1 MKQKQANTESGRS
14 MVEILAVLVLIGL
27 LTIAA
32 IIGIFLAVYKNK
44 ANIILHDSKIA
55 FMGMKTASTRIS
67 LEWNDIQFQ
76 PVSGKKMTVRR
87 DFLRRDFVKVDDVEQ
102 GVCRQMLNMRT
113 ENVLN
118 FYNLDNTEMTTCD
131 KTNDIIVDWN
141 GFEPP
146 AVCQTVSDC
155 NTSEGG
161 AFDGICDEQGQ
172 CRTCPENQKPNDEG
186 TECICNPEQAITCVL
201 DQESWCCGPELVCGE
216 TVGECV
222 PSDYMCAYDFYANG
236 TPDTIY
242 YTDCS
247 YSVADKTNMGQY
259 MSDCS
264 YYVSSQ
270 DNVEEYR
277 GDCNYVVQQMGG
289 SETWTDK
296 TIYLPAD
303 GGQFVTQGKGC
314 DPNQYCSLFWT
325 DSDNDGI
332 WKAGETKT
340 AAANTTGVIWGKCQ
354 MLSTYDQT
362 PITNYK
368 SGYGLVTQRQG
379 CPEKE
384 YCSLFWIDENDDGV
398 WDVEDI
404 KTAPANTTGIIW
416 GKCQMLSS
424 YDQTP
429 ITDYKNG
436 YGLVTVNQGC
446 PIDNYCAVLWTLSEW
461 TPETKTP
468 TAPANAT
475 GMLYGRCQMLSAYEQ
490 VPLSKNESGNTRYR
504 VVKECPVNTYCYL
517 NWKTDTDCSTVPAN
531 ATGTIYGACTQLNSR
546 GSCPYEE

>member
-113 ENVLN
+113 KNVLN

-141 GFEPP
+141 GFGPP

-155 NTSEGG
+155 DVPNEPP
-161 AFDGICDEQGQ
+161 FEGICSDQGQ
-172 CRTCPENQKPNDEG
+172 CQVCPTYQKPNANRTACVCDP
-186 TECICNPEQAITCVL
+186 TQAVTCTL
-201 DQESWCCGPELVCGE
+201 NQENWCCGPDLICGD
-216 TVGECV
+216 TVGECIE
-222 PSDYMCAYDFYANG
+222 SNYTCAYNFYPNG
-236 TPDTIY
+236 APGTIF

-247 YSVADKTNMGQY
+247 YVV
-259 MSDCS
+259 SDQNN
-264 YYVSSQ
+264 VS
-270 DNVEEYR
+270 EYG
-277 GDCNYVVQQMGG
+277 GDCTYVIQKTGD
-289 SETWTDK
+289 SDK
-296 TIYLPAD
+296 WVDGTGTEQTIYKPAS
-303 GGQFVTQGKGC
+303 GNRFATAGKGC
-314 DPNQYCSLFWT
+314 PANQYCAVLWV
-325 DSDNDGI
+325 DDDGV

-340 AAANTTGVIWGKCQ
+340 APNNA
-354 MLSTYDQT
+354 
-362 PITNYK
+362 
-368 SGYGLVTQRQG
+368 
-379 CPEKE
+379 
-384 YCSLFWIDENDDGV
+384 
-398 WDVEDI
+398 
-404 KTAPANTTGIIW
+404 TGIIW

-429 ITDYKNG
+429 ITKYKNG

-446 PIDNYCAVLWTLSEW
+446 PADQYCAVLWTLSEW

-475 GMLYGRCQMLSAYEQ
+475 GVLYGRCQMLSTYEQ

-531 ATGTIYGACTQLNSR
+531 ATGTIYGACAQLNQQ
-546 GSCPYEE
+546 GVCPYQE